1 FLMTQHGRD
10 HLGPLAYVWLAGVA
24 SSGILLIVNLI
35 GGFPLT
41 GYPPQTWLAFLALAL
56 ITQVVG
62 YVAVG
67 YALGHLP
74 ASLVAPTM
82 VGQPVVT
89 ALLAIP
95 LLGEPLTPVQWAGGA
110 AVLLGIYLVHRS
122 A

>member
-1 FLMTQHGRD
+1 
-10 HLGPLAYVWLAGVA
+10 
-24 SSGILLIVNLI
+24 
-35 GGFPLT
+35 
-41 GYPPQTWLAFLALAL
+41 LAL

-95 LLGEPLTPVQWAGGA
+95 LLGEHLTTVQWLGGA
-110 AVLLGIYLVHRS
+110 AVLIGIYLVHRS